1 MTKRQEELRS
11 AAIFVL
17 PAVAILAVFIVYPA
31 IATLVLS
38 LFDGEGGFV
47 GLRNFIT
54 VLSHEHTLNLDRF
67 PGKSPPWGSLIHNG
81 IWIVVHLPVT
91 LILGIILANVLYNI
105 KGGPTIKAIIFLGM
119 VIPMIVGGVMIRFL
133 FDSSSGVIPHLLRTF
148 GAEGVVTRT
157 WTAYP
162 QTSLAALILGS
173 ILLWT
178 GFSLT
183 MHASGLATISKDYYE
198 AADVDGA
205 GVLTKFFR
213 ITIPMLAPVTS
224 VVIAMTLLWEIKIF
238 DIVYAATEGGPG
250 GSSMVL
256 SFQMYRY
263 AFRQLNHN
271 LAATVATI
279 LSLFTL
285 LVGVWLSKRNKE
297 GT

>member
-105 KGGPTIKAIIFLGM
+105 KGGPSIKAIIFLGM

-162 QTSLAALILGS
+162 QTS
-173 ILLWT
+173 
-178 GFSLT
+178 
-183 MHASGLATISKDYYE
+183 
-198 AADVDGA
+198 
-205 GVLTKFFR
+205 
-213 ITIPMLAPVTS
+213 
-224 VVIAMTLLWEIKIF
+224 
-238 DIVYAATEGGPG
+238 
-250 GSSMVL
+250 
-256 SFQMYRY
+256 
-263 AFRQLNHN
+263 
-271 LAATVATI
+271 
-279 LSLFTL
+279 
-285 LVGVWLSKRNKE
+285 
-297 GT
+297 